1 MKNSLTLKV
10 TTLAVLTLCF
20 SFLTGGSL
28 VLKNLESV
36 LTSWGQ
42 DLQMTIYLNP
52 NQTEEER
59 SQIHKKISQYIAVE
73 NVSYVTRESAL
84 EKFRSQMAAYAPD
97 LLKDEELVEMIP
109 ASLQVK
115 FKTEFQGPEQLQIM
129 EQIQKDLKNEKGI
142 DEISFGQDWVK
153 KYTQITGFFRGL
165 VGILGFALGGAA
177 LFVISNVI
185 QTSIRQRRAEIEV
198 LELLGATA
206 SMIRKPFLIEGATIG
221 ALAMVLS
228 LGLNWGLLEFILTH
242 FSVPLSLLKMR
253 DTIHFLSLKQLS
265 MFLLLGPLLGLLA
278 SYFCLRRINTGWA
291 AARRRN

>member
-1 MKNSLTLKV
+1 
-10 TTLAVLTLCF
+10 
-20 SFLTGGSL
+20 
-28 VLKNLESV
+28 
-36 LTSWGQ
+36 
-42 DLQMTIYLNP
+42 
-52 NQTEEER
+52 
-59 SQIHKKISQYIAVE
+59 
-73 NVSYVTRESAL
+73 
-84 EKFRSQMAAYAPD
+84 MAAYAPD